1 LSRYTFTQAIR
12 DADDRLVLYGEEP
25 YRFRDLADNRRHLVK
40 EGDTLFGLASL
51 FFRGFPRPAGL
62 WWVIA
67 DFQPEPI
74 HDPTR
79 RLAPGRVLVI
89 PSMRTVQDEVLSERR
104 RRA

>member
-1 LSRYTFTQAIR
+1 LSRYTFTTAAP
-12 DADDRLVLYGEEP
+12 DAEADLVLYGEEP

-40 EGDTLFGLASL
+40 QGDTLHALASQ
-51 FFRGFPRPAGL
+51 FFAKLPRPAGL

-79 RLAPGRVLVI
+79 KLTPGRVLVI
-89 PSMRTVQDEVLSERR
+89 PSLRTVQEEILSERR